1 MCVLLTTSRNR
12 KFEKVSERSSLPG
25 TVLQM
30 LVPGVIT
37 SLCCRKAKVENILAV
52 ETSTAASV
60 NAEVTV
66 ADLVSSASST

>member
-1 MCVLLTTSRNR
+1 MNDHPI
-12 KFEKVSERSSLPG
+12 PG

-37 SLCCRKAKVENILAV
+37 SLCCRKAKVENILAI

-60 NAEVTV
+60 NVEVTV
-66 ADLVSSASST
+66 ADLVVSSASST